1 MKRSKVER
9 TETSG
14 TTLKVKVEHNN
25 KQCIQWLLSQER
37 PTQCFLGRGVWGE
50 HHCQGLL
57 QRHAHLAAL
66 GPVLW
71 GRREEEGEE
80 GRRKGRG
87 ERRKGGGGKVEE
99 TGEVS
104 LTMLHLPHNPR
115 ERRKLV
121 LG

>member
-25 KQCIQWLLSQER
+25 KRCIQWLLSQER

-57 QRHAHLAAL
+57 QRHAYLAAL

-71 GRREEEGEE
+71 GRREEGGGRKKEGPGREEE
-80 GRRKGRG
+80 G
-87 ERRKGGGGKVEE
+87 GGGGKY
-99 TGEVS
+99 
-104 LTMLHLPHNPR
+104 
-115 ERRKLV
+115 RKLV
-121 LG
+121 RCH